1 MIKQN
6 EIERLFRSNY
16 KPMLNVANRFLHDE
30 DLAHDIVHDV
40 FAALLNADVSTVTSS
55 YLLNAVRYAC
65 LKYIRGLSVRERF
78 NSLYSLEYSDE
89 SNEDTWPDEN
99 EITLINNIVDRHLPE
114 QTRKIVRMKFN
125 GQLTYKEIADEL
137 SVSEVTVYKHLR
149 KAIIIIRKQLEK
161 YER

>member
-65 LKYIRGLSVRERF
+65 LKHIRGLSVRERF
-78 NSLYSLEYSDE
+78 NNLYSLEYSDE

-149 KAIIIIRKQLEK
+149 KAIIIIRNQLEK
-161 YER
+161 NER